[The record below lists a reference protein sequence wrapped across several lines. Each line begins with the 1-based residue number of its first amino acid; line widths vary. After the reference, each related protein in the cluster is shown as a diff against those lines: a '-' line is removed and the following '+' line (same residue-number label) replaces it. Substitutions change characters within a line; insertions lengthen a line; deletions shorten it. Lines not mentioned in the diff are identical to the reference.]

1 MNGAELIELANPLAP
16 AMKLM
21 LITGYSNIAEG
32 PSASVPRLAK
42 PFRHADLA
50 QLVADLLTCEPEG
63 KVVQFPIR
71 GR

>member
-1 MNGAELIELANPLAP
+1 
-16 AMKLM
+16 MKLM

-32 PSASVPRLAK
+32 PAASVPRLAK